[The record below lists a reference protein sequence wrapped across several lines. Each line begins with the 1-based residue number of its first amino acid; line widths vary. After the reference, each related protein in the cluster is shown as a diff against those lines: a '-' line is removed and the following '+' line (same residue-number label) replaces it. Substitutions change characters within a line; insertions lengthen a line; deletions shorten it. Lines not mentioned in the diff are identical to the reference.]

1 MTRPPL
7 ADPKA
12 VLRGAASSRV
22 GPVALAFAAGAALA
36 AVKVGVHRYG
46 LEIAV
51 VGIPVLAALL
61 GAVVFTLAI
70 VLSGVLADFKE
81 AERGLGE
88 LVSTVRRLH
97 WDFAF
102 SGADDGTVAQLR
114 AQLGHFVHMVLANA
128 KDGFRWRLRDLHSPI
143 DAMDQLLVAGAA
155 ANPKA
160 TTRTSQMGLAT
171 LTRNVDRLEVIVETT
186 FMQAGYAFSG
196 TAIALV
202 LACFMATGL
211 GSAASGALVVGA
223 VAFVLVGLFLIVR
236 DLDNPM
242 AGSVRVDL
250 RQLEKLA
257 AFLKERAA
265 AEAGDGRIVVHAASG
280 PHQEQA
286 TRLA

>member
-1 MTRPPL
+1 MDRPSL
-7 ADPKA
+7 ADPRRA
-12 VLRGAASSRV
+12 LRDASQSRI
-22 GPVALAFAAGAALA
+22 GPVALALLAGIALA
-36 AVKVGVHRYG
+36 AAKVLVHRNG

-102 SGADDGTVAQLR
+102 SGADAATVTELR
-114 AQLGHFVHMVLANA
+114 AQLQHFVNMVLENA
-128 KDGFRWRLRDLHSPI
+128 KHGFRWRLRDLHAPI
-143 DAMDQLLVAGAA
+143 DAMDRLLVERVAA
-155 ANPKA
+155 RPMP
-160 TTRTSQMGLAT
+160 TTRTSQMDLAT
-171 LTRNVDRLEVIVETT
+171 LTRNVDRIEVIVETT

-202 LACFMATGL
+202 LACFLATDL
-211 GSAASGALVVGA
+211 GSSGSGALVVGA

-250 RQLEKLA
+250 RQVEKLA

-265 AEAGDGRIVVHAASG
+265 ADSGKAETVVVAAD
-280 PHQEQA
+280 Q
-286 TRLA
+286 LAA